1 MIEVL
6 FILQNFSIIIG
17 RQKYIFFG
25 LLLMHRVIGYTSF
38 HSVFTRH
45 FIPCSNVIA
54 FRIQTSLH
62 SVFGPRA
69 RYVHIHYNPGLA
81 IAHPGLT

>member
-6 FILQNFSIIIG
+6 FILQNFSVIIG

-38 HSVFTRH
+38 HSVFKRH
-45 FIPCSNVIA
+45 YIPYSYVIA
-54 FRIQTSLH
+54 FRVRSQGSLRSH
-62 SVFGPRA
+62 S
-69 RYVHIHYNPGLA
+69 L
-81 IAHPGLT
+81 

>member
-6 FILQNFSIIIG
+6 FILQNFSVIIG

-38 HSVFTRH
+38 PT
-45 FIPCSNVIA
+45 CSYDITY
-54 FRIQTSLH
+54 RIW
-62 SVFGPRA
+62 VM
-69 RYVHIHYNPGLA
+69 GLA
-81 IAHPGLT
+81 TLTLIITQGSLSLTLIITPGLTSFTLG

>member
-6 FILQNFSIIIG
+6 FILQNFSVIIG

-38 HSVFTRH
+38 HSVFKRH
-45 FIPCSNVIA
+45 YIPY
-54 FRIQTSLH
+54 
-62 SVFGPRA
+62 SV
-69 RYVHIHYNPGLA
+69 PGLA
-81 IAHPGLT
+81 IAHPGLTRVGLAALLEGVLNIFAKMREFCG